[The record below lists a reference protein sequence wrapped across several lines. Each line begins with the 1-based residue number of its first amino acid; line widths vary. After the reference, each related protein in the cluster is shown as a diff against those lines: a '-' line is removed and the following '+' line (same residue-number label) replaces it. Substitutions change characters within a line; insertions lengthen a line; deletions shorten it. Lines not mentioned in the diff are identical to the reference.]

1 MQDNYA
7 KKFLKIAVIFG
18 VLIILVLGF
27 EKIHSIFTIVANACA
42 PFIVGTVIAIILNMP
57 TRFFENKLFRW
68 KSKKFPKLKRG
79 LALLLSIIIFAA
91 LITGTCFLIVPRIS
105 NVLSDITVKI
115 PPAVVSAI
123 NWTES
128 KITLSEEI
136 TTTLNEIK
144 AVSTSW
150 DSLFEY
156 FTQNLPSFNSFF
168 DSALALVKFVAS
180 SISMAFVS
188 MFFAIY
194 AIMRK
199 EHIAK
204 FFQGCSKALFSEP
217 THTKVMHF
225 FDVLHR
231 CFEDFIHGQCLECF
245 LVAFIFTIITLCFGF
260 KCSLIMGIIMFF
272 LAFIPYIGNFV
283 AVGIGAL
290 MTLVMESPGRAILFI
305 ALFAI
310 VQLLDGNFMYP
321 RVIGLKVKMP
331 PLAIFVVVI
340 IAGSLFGIPGMFLSI
355 PIATA
360 FYILLQEK
368 IQAAE
373 PEPAIVP
380 APEKS
385 RKKKKK

>member
-68 KSKKFPKLKRG
+68 KNKKFPKLKRG

-150 DSLFEY
+150 DSLFER
-156 FTQNLPSFNSFF
+156 FPLFFPSDYYPNTVRCCKLCSF
-168 DSALALVKFVAS
+168 
-180 SISMAFVS
+180 
-188 MFFAIY
+188 
-194 AIMRK
+194 
-199 EHIAK
+199 
-204 FFQGCSKALFSEP
+204 
-217 THTKVMHF
+217 
-225 FDVLHR
+225 
-231 CFEDFIHGQCLECF
+231 
-245 LVAFIFTIITLCFGF
+245 
-260 KCSLIMGIIMFF
+260 
-272 LAFIPYIGNFV
+272 
-283 AVGIGAL
+283 
-290 MTLVMESPGRAILFI
+290 
-305 ALFAI
+305 
-310 VQLLDGNFMYP
+310 
-321 RVIGLKVKMP
+321 
-331 PLAIFVVVI
+331 
-340 IAGSLFGIPGMFLSI
+340 
-355 PIATA
+355 
-360 FYILLQEK
+360 
-368 IQAAE
+368 
-373 PEPAIVP
+373 
-380 APEKS
+380 
-385 RKKKKK
+385 